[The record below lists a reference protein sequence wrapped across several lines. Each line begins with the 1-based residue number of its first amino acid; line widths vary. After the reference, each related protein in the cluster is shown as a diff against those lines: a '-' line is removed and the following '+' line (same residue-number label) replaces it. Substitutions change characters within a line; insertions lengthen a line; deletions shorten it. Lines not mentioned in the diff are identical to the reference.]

1 MPGKSLLDQLA
12 YDEAKEIIKLAIVDA
27 NHKILEDTTKK
38 ITDSRITLETP
49 EIDLNQMRTEIF
61 FIKPDFFDSPNGE
74 KQNFLK
80 KSIELYISSFENL
93 CINLNKFIIEISKG
107 LNNLNKPSLELQS
120 EINNILVKFEDT
132 IKNLCAPLISKREGL
147 NTIDES
153 TLTEEQKQELKLD
166 KMSID
171 REILDFSDE
180 SEKLN
185 KNYFRQFSQ
194 MSKSINSIF
203 DSINEIPNP
212 IKEYQNQLE
221 EGISKFEEFLENI
234 TDENKDK
241 DFDKDLKNF
250 REFFNALEQKAK
262 DIKLESESKCK
273 ILDKQYKNRSDSFSQ
288 IKIKVKENI
297 AKLTMKSEKIKF
309 DINKIREKYKQ
320 KKIELPKISLAEIII
335 EQVYTQIDN
344 AIEKE
349 KEIFVVEPP
358 KPDPVKLELDLLYLM
373 DITGSMEGYVN
384 ATKVGLIDIMEK
396 IIACCNDLVYINL
409 GFIGYK
415 DVDEIKKK
423 DYVDMDFTRDHFN
436 VKNEISK
443 IIVGGGDDTAEDVAF
458 AFEKAVEKKW
468 GKNSI
473 KFAVLICDAPCH
485 GSKYH
490 DPNLIDYYNTGVP
503 KRENIEKLVA
513 ELCDKNVSLCCVEL
527 NKNTKIMYDIFEE
540 IYNNKKNNKC
550 QFFRA
555 SIEDPKKLADII
567 IKKSSFA
574 VKEFA

>member
-12 YDEAKEIIKLAIVDA
+12 YNEAKKIIKLAIVDA

-153 TLTEEQKQELKLD
+153 SLTEEQKQELKLD
-166 KMSID
+166 KMNID

-241 DFDKDLKNF
+241 DFDKELKNF

-288 IKIKVKENI
+288 IKIKVKRKYSQINNEI
-297 AKLTMKSEKIKF
+297 RK
-309 DINKIREKYKQ
+309 NKI
-320 KKIELPKISLAEIII
+320 
-335 EQVYTQIDN
+335 
-344 AIEKE
+344 
-349 KEIFVVEPP
+349 
-358 KPDPVKLELDLLYLM
+358 
-373 DITGSMEGYVN
+373 
-384 ATKVGLIDIMEK
+384 
-396 IIACCNDLVYINL
+396 
-409 GFIGYK
+409 
-415 DVDEIKKK
+415 
-423 DYVDMDFTRDHFN
+423 
-436 VKNEISK
+436 
-443 IIVGGGDDTAEDVAF
+443 
-458 AFEKAVEKKW
+458 
-468 GKNSI
+468 
-473 KFAVLICDAPCH
+473 
-485 GSKYH
+485 
-490 DPNLIDYYNTGVP
+490 
-503 KRENIEKLVA
+503 
-513 ELCDKNVSLCCVEL
+513 
-527 NKNTKIMYDIFEE
+527 
-540 IYNNKKNNKC
+540 
-550 QFFRA
+550 
-555 SIEDPKKLADII
+555 
-567 IKKSSFA
+567 
-574 VKEFA
+574 